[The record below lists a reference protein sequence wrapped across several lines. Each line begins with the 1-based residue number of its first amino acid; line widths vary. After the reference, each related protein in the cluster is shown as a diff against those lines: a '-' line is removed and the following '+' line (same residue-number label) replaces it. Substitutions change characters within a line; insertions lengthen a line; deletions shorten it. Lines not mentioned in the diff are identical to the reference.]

1 MSYAA
6 QAGSSRS
13 ARSWGCYASVFRFHR
28 FHRLVARRGGAAA
41 LLSPPESPREAW
53 LVCQRCCPRHNAPT
67 VSPMFTIVIHAH
79 VTCTCTCF
87 HAHER
92 PGIRRS
98 REIGTEIERGGQYAC
113 TCTGVLV
120 RLEAHHRFKRGG
132 QYAYACFHQLLYSFC
147 TVSVI
152 PFALTSRERCQL
164 AAWSACHVCC
174 FRPPGGR
181 PSCASADS
189 VVLLSVHS
197 TEFVLGLPRLLP

>member
-1 MSYAA
+1 MPSRQGLLGVRDRGVATLPCSPG
-6 QAGSSRS
+6 GSPD
-13 ARSWGCYASVFRFHR
+13 
-28 FHRLVARRGGAAA
+28 GGAEA
-41 LLSPPESPREAW
+41 LLCPPESPREAW
-53 LVCQRCCPRHNAPT
+53 LVPALLPASQCTHT

-79 VTCTCTCF
+79 VTCTCV
-87 HAHER
+87 HAHD
-92 PGIRRS
+92 PAFGDH
-98 REIGTEIERGGQYAC
+98 A
-113 TCTGVLV
+113 
-120 RLEAHHRFKRGG
+120 RLEPRLNAADNMHARARAFWCASRRTIQTGRTVCV
-132 QYAYACFHQLLYSFC
+132 YACFHQFLYSFC

-152 PFALTSRERCQL
+152 PFALTSRERCQR

>member
-1 MSYAA
+1 
-6 QAGSSRS
+6 
-13 ARSWGCYASVFRFHR
+13 
-28 FHRLVARRGGAAA
+28 
-41 LLSPPESPREAW
+41 
-53 LVCQRCCPRHNAPT
+53 
-67 VSPMFTIVIHAH
+67 MFTIVIHAH
-79 VTCTCTCF
+79 VTCTCF

-98 REIGTEIERGGQYAC
+98 HEIGTEIERGGQYAC

-120 RLEAHHRFKRGG
+120 RLEVATRPLVCNDQAVAWSLRNSTRC
-132 QYAYACFHQLLYSFC
+132 AYACFHQFLYRFC

-152 PFALTSRERCQL
+152 PFALTSRERCQR